1 MLVAAHPAD
10 AWRLSGDLAALIDEM
25 IVENVDWAALKTL
38 NGEFDDY
45 WRITLNFLDIATAA
59 WPSIQQERGFVDPA
73 ARQRALIER
82 AIANVGR
89 DGEPMIAIGST
100 GSNIRTARLLKAI
113 AGAAQ
118 GAVVLPGLDQCLD
131 KESFAAIRKGDE
143 PCATHPQAFLARLIE
158 TIGVTRDE
166 VVALGAPAG
175 ARVLREAFCSEAFRP
190 ADTTDLWPRW
200 RAAQDPEALNQALA
214 GVTLIE
220 AADEREEA
228 LTIALILRE
237 ALEHD
242 GLTAALVT
250 PDRGLAERVRAELL
264 RWNVEI
270 DDSGG
275 AALGASRAG
284 SLARLILLALN
295 GAGADWAALISHPDF
310 SLGLGAEAERLAR
323 LFEIGVLR
331 SDAGGDLWRD
341 RVEPACKA
349 AQDRHAHPRQKEIAA
364 ADWAAVENFAEK
376 LDAAFAPLRALA
388 QGGET
393 ELKPWLG
400 AHRKALG
407 LIVAGDE
414 QAMPA
419 GDDGAALEKLFCE
432 LEASANSAFA
442 FRAESYAAFF
452 DALIAEQVLR
462 GADARPSASQDSRP
476 AGSPSDQ
483 RRSSG
488 HGGAGR
494 DDLAAARRER
504 LFPQPRDAGAARSVV
519 AGTPGRPDRA

>member
-1 MLVAAHPAD
+1 MLVAAIRRTPGG
-10 AWRLSGDLAALIDEM
+10 SGDLAALIDEM

-113 AGAAQ
+113 AGAAR

-175 ARVLREAFCSEAFRP
+175 ARVLGRP
-190 ADTTDLWPRW
+190 FAPRPFARRTTDLWPRW

-242 GLTAALVT
+242 GLTAALAT
-250 PDRGLAERVRAELL
+250 PDRGLAERVAPI
-264 RWNVEI
+264 V
-270 DDSGG
+270 
-275 AALGASRAG
+275 AL
-284 SLARLILLALN
+284 
-295 GAGADWAALISHPDF
+295 
-310 SLGLGAEAERLAR
+310 EC
-323 LFEIGVLR
+323 
-331 SDAGGDLWRD
+331 RD
-341 RVEPACKA
+341 RRFRRARWA
-349 AQDRHAHPRQKEIAA
+349 PR
-364 ADWAAVENFAEK
+364 
-376 LDAAFAPLRALA
+376 APVR
-388 QGGET
+388 
-393 ELKPWLG
+393 W
-400 AHRKALG
+400 
-407 LIVAGDE
+407 
-414 QAMPA
+414 
-419 GDDGAALEKLFCE
+419 
-432 LEASANSAFA
+432 
-442 FRAESYAAFF
+442 
-452 DALIAEQVLR
+452 R
-462 GADARPSASQDSRP
+462 G
-476 AGSPSDQ
+476 
-483 RRSSG
+483 
-488 HGGAGR
+488 
-494 DDLAAARRER
+494 
-504 LFPQPRDAGAARSVV
+504 
-519 AGTPGRPDRA
+519 